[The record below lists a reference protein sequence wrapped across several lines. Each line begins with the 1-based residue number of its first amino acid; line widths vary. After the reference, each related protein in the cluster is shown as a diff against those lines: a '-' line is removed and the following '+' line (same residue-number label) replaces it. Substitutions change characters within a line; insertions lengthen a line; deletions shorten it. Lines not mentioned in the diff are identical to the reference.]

1 MFAMQDCFLSSHTG
15 ADSRCPNDWLSKYNH
30 CYKIF
35 DDQKNWND
43 AEMFCRKQKP
53 GCHLASI
60 HSSEESADVAKYI
73 SDYIKTGKSVW
84 IGLKDPK
91 KKDRWEWT
99 DRSRTNYLAWAPGE
113 PSYTGD
119 YDFCVNL
126 KNRSK
131 YRKWDDSDCNRLH
144 PFLCQC
150 P

>member
-1 MFAMQDCFLSSHTG
+1 FDSCCDLASIHSVEESDELAQYISENLKSGASVWIGLNDAQKAPGEPNNAKGNEYCVELRPKTG
-15 ADSRCPNDWLSKYNH
+15 ADSHCPNDWLSKYNH

-60 HSSEESADVAKYI
+60 HSSEESADVAEYI

-91 KKDRWEWT
+91 K
-99 DRSRTNYLAWAPGE
+99 
-113 PSYTGD
+113 
-119 YDFCVNL
+119 V
-126 KNRSK
+126 
-131 YRKWDDSDCNRLH
+131 
-144 PFLCQC
+144 
-150 P
+150 